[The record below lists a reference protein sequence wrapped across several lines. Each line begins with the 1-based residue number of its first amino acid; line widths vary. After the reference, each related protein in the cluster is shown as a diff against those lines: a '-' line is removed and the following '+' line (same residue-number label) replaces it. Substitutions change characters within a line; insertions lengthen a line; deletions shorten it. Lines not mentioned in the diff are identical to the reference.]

1 MASLREDAVVAMEQ
15 DNRNEHDPTAIRI
28 VTEPD
33 GRLAGFIKRT
43 DKEAA
48 NRLLGMEIRRLGF
61 VSSVFEW
68 NQGST
73 FGIKVESSICGEE
86 LNPISCSR
94 RADQTASQNKM
105 ASSIF
110 LYVDCGW

>member
-43 DKEAA
+43 DKRSSQSPARHG
-48 NRLLGMEIRRLGF
+48 NTTLG
-61 VSSVFEW
+61 VC
-68 NQGST
+68 
-73 FGIKVESSICGEE
+73 VEC
-86 LNPISCSR
+86 
-94 RADQTASQNKM
+94 
-105 ASSIF
+105 
-110 LYVDCGW
+110 V